1 MRYIN
6 WHWHLQICEQ
16 FKWSRMV
23 VKQFQ
28 DGERPPFWKSI
39 YRHIS
44 VKNHRTFMKF
54 CTQQQI
60 LNWMNVTWSNMK
72 KSCIGQTPSSTERIS
87 CFRHK
92 ARYWS
97 KISIFSY
104 PLHSTLALG
113 VPRRNIAIPFGV
125 QKLEWCGYPTV
136 TKYRRVTDRW
146 TDVTYGRTGN
156 AAATMG
162 VTKVSSAWKTTPSR
176 NKKKNYPTLKRMVSA
191 ANTVS
196 HVLPPDENSLV
207 ADIIVCPPRPF
218 LPLDP

>member
-1 MRYIN
+1 MRTIQVISYGGKTIPR
-6 WHWHLQICEQ
+6 WRTAAILKIDISPYLSEKSPDFHEILYTAADFEL
-16 FKWSRMV
+16 
-23 VKQFQ
+23 
-28 DGERPPFWKSI
+28 DERHVIK
-39 YRHIS
+39 YE
-44 VKNHRTFMKF
+44 
-54 CTQQQI
+54 
-60 LNWMNVTWSNMK
+60 

-162 VTKVSSAWKTTPSR
+162 VTKVSSA
-176 NKKKNYPTLKRMVSA
+176 
-191 ANTVS
+191 
-196 HVLPPDENSLV
+196 
-207 ADIIVCPPRPF
+207 
-218 LPLDP
+218 